1 MDYGLTLALVGAG
14 LAALLA
20 GIGSAIGIGIAGRS
34 ATGVLSEKPERYG
47 QMFIMVVLPG
57 TQGFYG
63 FLAAFLVML
72 NLGFFGAGP
81 LFSVD
86 PVLQTDLDNT
96 VISQELRQEFENNL
110 APLLQHATI
119 SVEEPESEWLITD
132 KQNRKSYRIK
142 KENEEDD
149 KEKETLNIY
158 GETGFP
164 NLSETPGTGLQILIA
179 CLPIAFAG
187 LVSAIFQ
194 GRVCS
199 GGILMAAKRPE
210 MAFKAGVVY
219 AVMVEVYAVLGLLVT
234 MFMLLFGITWP
245 T

>member
-1 MDYGLTLALVGAG
+1 MDLGLTLALTGAG
-14 LAALLA
+14 LAALLT

-57 TQGFYG
+57 PQGFYG

-72 NLGFFGAGP
+72 NLNFFGEGGVP
-81 LFSVD
+81 
-86 PVLQTDLDNT
+86 
-96 VISQELRQEFENNL
+96 EL
-110 APLLQHATI
+110 
-119 SVEEPESEWLITD
+119 
-132 KQNRKSYRIK
+132 
-142 KENEEDD
+142 
-149 KEKETLNIY
+149 
-158 GETGFP
+158 
-164 NLSETPGTGLQILIA
+164 TPILGLEVLIA
-179 CLPIAFAG
+179 CFPIAFAG

-234 MFMLLFGITWP
+234 MFMLMFGIGWP
-245 T
+245 TPA

>member
-1 MDYGLTLALVGAG
+1 MFNWDQLGMALALTGAAM
-14 LAALLA
+14 AALMA

-72 NLGFFGAGP
+72 NLKFFDASGQVVP
-81 LFSVD
+81 VD
-86 PVLQTDLDNT
+86 
-96 VISQELRQEFENNL
+96 FKMGL
-110 APLLQHATI
+110 A
-119 SVEEPESEWLITD
+119 
-132 KQNRKSYRIK
+132 
-142 KENEEDD
+142 
-149 KEKETLNIY
+149 
-158 GETGFP
+158 
-164 NLSETPGTGLQILIA
+164 ILAA

-187 LVSAIFQ
+187 MFSAIHQ
-194 GRVCS
+194 GKVCAA
-199 GGILMAAKRPE
+199 GILMTAKRPE

-234 MFMLLFGITWP
+234 MFILLKGGIFP
-245 T
+245 V

>member
-1 MDYGLTLALVGAG
+1 MDYGMTLALVGAG

-72 NLGFFGAGP
+72 NLGFFGAGL

-86 PVLQTDLDNT
+86 PALQADLDNT
-96 VISQELRQEFENNL
+96 VISQELRQEFENNM
-110 APLLQHATI
+110 APLLQHASV
-119 SVEEPESEWLITD
+119 SVEKPQSEWLITD
-132 KQNRKSYRIK
+132 KQNRKSYRII
-142 KENEEDD
+142 KEKD

-164 NLSETPGTGLQILIA
+164 NLSETPGTGVQILIA

-234 MFMLLFGITWP
+234 MFMLLFGISWP
-245 T
+245 TV

>member
-1 MDYGLTLALVGAG
+1 MDYGMTLALVGAG

-72 NLGFFGAGP
+72 NLGFFGAGL

-86 PVLQTDLDNT
+86 PTMRTDLDKT
-96 VISQELRQEFENNL
+96 VISQELRQEFEHNM
-110 APLLQHATI
+110 APLLQYATV
-119 SVEEPESEWLITD
+119 SVETPQSEWLITD

-142 KENEEDD
+142 KETDKD
-149 KEKETLNIY
+149 KEILNVY
-158 GETGFP
+158 GEKGFP
-164 NLSETPGTGLQILIA
+164 NLSETPGIGVQILIA

-187 LVSAIFQ
+187 LVSAVFQ
-194 GRVCS
+194 GKVCS
-199 GGILMAAKRPE
+199 GGILMAAKKPE

-234 MFMLLFGITWP
+234 MFMLLFGISWP

>member
-14 LAALLA
+14 LATLMA

-34 ATGVLSEKPERYG
+34 AAGVLTEKPERYG

-72 NLGFFGAGP
+72 NLDFFGEGP
-81 LFSVD
+81 PEVSVKIGWQ
-86 PVLQTDLDNT
+86 VL
-96 VISQELRQEFENNL
+96 
-110 APLLQHATI
+110 A
-119 SVEEPESEWLITD
+119 
-132 KQNRKSYRIK
+132 
-142 KENEEDD
+142 
-149 KEKETLNIY
+149 
-158 GETGFP
+158 
-164 NLSETPGTGLQILIA
+164 A

-187 LVSAIFQ
+187 MMSAIHQ
-194 GRVCS
+194 GKVCS
-199 GGILMAAKRPE
+199 AGILMAAKRPE

-234 MFMLLFGITWP
+234 MFFLMFGINWP
-245 T
+245 TV